1 MNEEAKKVLRVFLL
15 AIIATIVLKLLG
27 IAIKI
32 IVSVVIPLFLIY
44 FLYKVVIKKEDI
56 FIRWKNE
63 RK

>member
-15 AIIATIVLKLLG
+15 ALIATIVLKLLG

-44 FLYKVVIKKEDI
+44 FLYKVLIKKEDI

-63 RK
+63 R

>member
-32 IVSVVIPLFLIY
+32 IVSIVIPLFLIY
-44 FLYKVVIKKEDI
+44 FLYKVLIKKEDI

-63 RK
+63 R